1 MKKVL
6 LFALIF
12 SASFSY
18 AQNVGINSTGAAA
31 VTSAALDVDM
41 TNKGVLIPR
50 VALTTTGAFAPVT
63 GVATTSL
70 LIYNTATAGVFPAN
84 VTPGYYYWD
93 GAKWVRLLSN
103 GNAWIVGTSVAT
115 VNTPGATGFLGTSD
129 NNHVDLVTNGIVR
142 GRLSNLGE
150 FFIGTT
156 ATALAGDL
164 MNGVSNAAFPW
175 AINGYSAQNGS
186 GIYGSVTGGTTI
198 FGAVQGEYYG
208 TVGPNTTAVR
218 GLNGSTAA
226 GTGFRSLALTGPRTG
241 VQASQTGTTGSY
253 SFGLH
258 GAYSSTSVRCG
269 AVFGDDFGVAYGG
282 LGYYASTAVDYG
294 VYGFGSAYQV
304 GVLTGIAQNP
314 NGGHSSN
321 NIVKSGVADPLAQPN
336 TMIGLGIYGGVMGGW
351 MRGLVYGTHVKG
363 DRYSL
368 YVDGKTYMNEPI
380 TQLVATEGDRQTVYG
395 SSAMKV
401 EISDRGK
408 STLTNGQTYIAF
420 SDAFKQTISTNP
432 DELTITVSPMGNSNG
447 IYILSYDENG
457 FTVMENNSGSSNV
470 AFNWI
475 AIGTRKD
482 YETVT
487 HSPEIIAN
495 DFDSKMNGV
504 MFNDNNTIDTPQYMW
519 WDGTDIRW
527 DAPPAKQVD
536 LNYNPVARPKAAAL
550 PIAPQSEEVE

>member
-1 MKKVL
+1 MKKILLSTVL
-6 LFALIF
+6 F
-12 SASFSY
+12 SSVIAS

-41 TNKGVLIPR
+41 ANKGVLIPR

-70 LIYNTATAGVFPAN
+70 LVYNTASAGVFPSN

-93 GAKWVRLLSN
+93 GAKWVRLMNS
-103 GNAWIVGTSVAT
+103 GSAWIVGTSAAN

-129 NNHVDLVTNGIVR
+129 NNHVDLTTNGIVR

-164 MNGVSNAAFPW
+164 MNGVGNATFPW

-186 GIYGSVTGGTTI
+186 GVYGSVTGGTTTFAAI
-198 FGAVQGEYYG
+198 QGEYYG
-208 TVGPNTTAVR
+208 TVGQNTAAVR
-218 GLNGSTAA
+218 GLNGSTVA
-226 GTGFRSLALTGPRTG
+226 GTGFRTLAATGPRTG

-253 SFGLH
+253 SFGVH
-258 GAYSSTSVRCG
+258 GAFSSTAVRCG
-269 AVFGDDFGVAYGG
+269 AVFGDDFGIASGG
-282 LGYYASTAVDYG
+282 LGYYASTFVDYA
-294 VYGFGSAYQV
+294 VYGFGMAYQN
-304 GVLTGIAQNP
+304 GIAGGIIQNP
-314 NGGHSSN
+314 NGGVGSSN
-321 NIVKSGVADPLAQPN
+321 NNGILKSGSADALSQPN

-351 MRGLVYGTHVKG
+351 MRGLVYGTYMKG

-380 TQLVATEGDRQTVYG
+380 TQLVATDGDRQTVYG

-408 STLTNGQTYIAF
+408 SALANGETYITF
-420 SDAFKQTISTNP
+420 SEAFKQTISSNP

-447 IYILSYDENG
+447 VYISSYDANG
-457 FTVMENNSGSSNV
+457 FTVKENNNGASNV
-470 AFNWI
+470 QFNWI

-482 YETVT
+482 YETVN

-495 DFDSKMNGV
+495 DFDGKMDGV
-504 MFNDNNTIDTPQYMW
+504 MYNDNNTQGTPQPMW
-519 WDGTDIRW
+519 WDGTQVRW
-527 DAPPAKQVD
+527 DMPPAKQAD
-536 LNYNPVARPKAAAL
+536 PNYVSGERPKAS
-550 PIAPQSEEVE
+550 ISEPHQH

>member
-1 MKKVL
+1 MKKILLSTVL
-6 LFALIF
+6 F
-12 SASFSY
+12 SSFIAT
-18 AQNVGINSTGAAA
+18 AQNVGINSTGAAP

-41 TNKGVLIPR
+41 ANKGVLIPR
-50 VALTTTGAFAPVT
+50 VALTTTTAFAPVT

-70 LIYNTATAGVFPAN
+70 LVYNTASAGTFPNN

-93 GAKWVRLLSN
+93 GTRWVRLMSS
-103 GNAWIVGTSVAT
+103 GNNWLVGTSAAN

-129 NNHVDLVTNGIVR
+129 NNHVDLTTNGIVR

-164 MNGVSNAAFPW
+164 MNGVGNATFPW

-186 GIYGSVTGGTTI
+186 GVYGSVTGGTTT
-198 FGAVQGEYYG
+198 FAAVQGEYYG
-208 TVGPNTTAVR
+208 TVGPNTAAVR
-218 GLNGSTAA
+218 GLNGSTVA
-226 GTGFRSLALTGPRTG
+226 GTGFRTLVATGPRTG

-253 SFGLH
+253 SFGVH
-258 GAYSSTSVRCG
+258 GGFSSGSVRCG
-269 AVFGDDFGVAYGG
+269 AVFGDDFGIAAGG
-282 LGYYASTAVDYG
+282 LGYYASNFIDYG
-294 VYGFGSAYQV
+294 VYGFGSAYQA
-304 GVLTGIAQNP
+304 GALAGISQNP
-314 NGGHSSN
+314 NGGHASN
-321 NIVKSGVADPLAQPN
+321 NMLKSGSAEALTQPN

-351 MRGLVYGTHVKG
+351 MRGLVYGTYMKG

-380 TQLVATEGDRQTVYG
+380 TQLVATDGDRQAVYG

-408 STLTNGQTYIAF
+408 STLTSGEKYIAF
-420 SDAFKQTISTNP
+420 SEEFKQTISANP

-447 IYILSYDENG
+447 VYISSYDASG
-457 FTVMENNSGSSNV
+457 FTVKENNNGASNV
-470 AFNWI
+470 QFNWI

-482 YETVT
+482 FETVV

-495 DFDSKMNGV
+495 DFDGKMDGV
-504 MFNDNNTIDTPQYMW
+504 MYNDNNTQGTPQPMW
-519 WDGTDIRW
+519 WDGTQVRW
-527 DAPPAKQVD
+527 DTPPAKQAD
-536 LNYNPVARPKAAAL
+536 PNYVSGERPKANVVV
-550 PIAPQSEEVE
+550 PGEHQ

>member
-1 MKKVL
+1 MKKILFSTL
-6 LFALIF
+6 LF
-12 SASFSY
+12 SATISY

-41 TNKGVLIPR
+41 ANKGVLIPR
-50 VALTTTGAFAPVT
+50 VALTTTTAFAPVT

-70 LIYNTATAGVFPAN
+70 MIYNTATAGVFPSN

-93 GAKWVRLLSN
+93 GAKWVRILSN
-103 GNAWIVGTSVAT
+103 GNAWIVGTSVST
-115 VNTPGATGFLGTSD
+115 VNTPGATGFFGTSD
-129 NNHVDLVTNGIVR
+129 NNNVDFVTNGIVR

-156 ATALAGDL
+156 STALVGDL

-175 AINGYSAQNGS
+175 ALNGYSTQNGS
-186 GIYGSVTGGTTI
+186 GVYGSVQSGTTL
-198 FGAVQGEYYG
+198 FGGVQGEYYG
-208 TVGPNTTAVR
+208 TNTMGTGVRGINGGTTA
-218 GLNGSTAA
+218 GTAFNSA
-226 GTGFRSLALTGPRTG
+226 GTG
-241 VQASQTGTTGSY
+241 
-253 SFGLH
+253 
-258 GAYSSTSVRCG
+258 
-269 AVFGDDFGVAYGG
+269 VFGDATTAGSYKFGVYGTG
-282 LGYYASTAVDYG
+282 GSSTRSGGVIGYDYGVALGALGYYASNALDYA
-294 VYGFGSAYQV
+294 VYGFGLAH
-304 GVLTGIAQNP
+304 AN
-314 NGGHSSN
+314 
-321 NIVKSGVADPLAQPN
+321 GVAGGKPGKSASGSSFANSDQSAQLTEVN
-336 TMIGLGIYGGVMGGW
+336 TNIGLGIYGGMMGGW

-363 DRYSL
+363 ERYSL

-380 TQLVATEGDRQTVYG
+380 TQLVETTGDRQTVYG

-408 STLTNGQTYIAF
+408 STLANGQTYIAF
-420 SDAFKQTISTNP
+420 SEAFKQTISTNP

-495 DFDSKMNGV
+495 DFDTKMNGV
-504 MFNDNNTIDTPQYMW
+504 MFNENNTIDTPQFMW
-519 WDGTDIRW
+519 WDGTNMRW
-527 DAPPAKQVD
+527 DAPPAKD
-536 LNYNPVARPKAAAL
+536 YSRSTPDASRPKAVSL
-550 PIAPQSEEVE
+550 PITPQSEEVE